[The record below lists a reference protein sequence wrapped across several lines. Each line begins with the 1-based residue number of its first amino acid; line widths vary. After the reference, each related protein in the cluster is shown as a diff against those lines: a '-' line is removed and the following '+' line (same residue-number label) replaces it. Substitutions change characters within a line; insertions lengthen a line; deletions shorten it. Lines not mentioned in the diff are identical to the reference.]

1 MLNIVLFGPPGAG
14 KGTQATL
21 LKEKLNL
28 IHLSTGE
35 LLRNHM
41 AQHTELGDLAKVY
54 IDKGE
59 LVPDELVIGM
69 IKSDMKCCGNKK
81 GIIFDGFPRTVAQ
94 AAALD
99 ELMNDLGMPVSGMI
113 ALEVP
118 HDELIDRLLQ
128 RGATSGRTDDQRNDV
143 IENRI
148 SIYHSLTSPVMEYYK
163 KQNKYY
169 PVIGIGDIDEINE
182 RLLAVINKL

>member
-1 MLNIVLFGPPGAG
+1 MLIIVLFGPPGAG
-14 KGTQATL
+14 KGTQADL

-28 IHLSTGE
+28 IHLSTGD

-41 AQHTELGDLAKVY
+41 ANHTELGDLAKVF

-69 IKSDMKCCGNKK
+69 IRSDMKCCGNKK

-113 ALEVP
+113 ALDVP

-128 RGATSGRTDDQRNDV
+128 RGETSGRSDDKCNDV

-148 SIYHSLTSPVMEYYK
+148 SIYNKITAPVMEYYQ
-163 KQNKYY
+163 KQNKFF
-169 PVIGIGDIDEINE
+169 PVMGLGDIDEINE
-182 RLLAVINKL
+182 RLLAVIKDL